1 MYQEQGVNHVTG
13 ILLFNFAERE
23 GLQSTSL
30 YFVLRASPA
39 SMSSPAVPLGTL
51 STGPRSHLV
60 LPGNRTLVLRTGFSS
75 DRPLYQ
81 IQKTPSHSAT
91 SPKTVSIT
99 SSNCSAF
106 RSPGSALFRASCPS
120 PLRGRLRFAATFQFV
135 PGELVS
141 HSATSPK
148 IDFLARKF

>member
-81 IQKTPSHSAT
+81 IQKTP
-91 SPKTVSIT
+91 
-99 SSNCSAF
+99 
-106 RSPGSALFRASCPS
+106 R
-120 PLRGRLRFAATFQFV
+120 LRGYW
-135 PGELVS
+135 
-141 HSATSPK
+141 
-148 IDFLARKF
+148 FLAERESILRLFSTVRSHPSLLLESLIYKCLQSIITCFHPLPFVYDRSIMYVTL